1 MGGGKA
7 VSPIRIRSASV
18 IINWLSLSI
27 DSRLPGK
34 YGLRPKLRYGSR
46 YGSGKPNGGGAGV
59 LGGGGAWPNPA
70 AAPEY
75 NAANPDCNPNGFKEL
90 LELIG
95 GRARLAAS
103 VLLLSLIEGLTEDN
117 DPCVMPGMSRNFPE

>member
-1 MGGGKA
+1 M
-7 VSPIRIRSASV
+7 
-18 IINWLSLSI
+18 
-27 DSRLPGK
+27 
-34 YGLRPKLRYGSR
+34 
-46 YGSGKPNGGGAGV
+46 

-70 AAPEY
+70 AAAPEY
-75 NAANPDCNPNGFKEL
+75 NAANPNGFKEL

-117 DPCVMPGMSRNFPE
+117 DPCVMPVMSRNFPE